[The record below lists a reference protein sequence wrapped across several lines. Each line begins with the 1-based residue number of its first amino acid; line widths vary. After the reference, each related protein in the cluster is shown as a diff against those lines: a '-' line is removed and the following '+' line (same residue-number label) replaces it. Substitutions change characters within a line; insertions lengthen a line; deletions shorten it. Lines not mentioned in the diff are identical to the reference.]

1 LERGSVAIE
10 AVKIGYKW
18 EVGDGR
24 KVRFWEDQWFGSCS
38 LAMQYWKIYSIINKQ
53 GCSIKEAWDGM
64 ALRFTFRRTV
74 NSRLMSQW
82 YELEQIASSINFTDE
97 PDNVIWQLNSIG
109 RYSVQSRGGE

>member
-1 LERGSVAIE
+1 
-10 AVKIGYKW
+10 
-18 EVGDGR
+18 
-24 KVRFWEDQWFGSCS
+24 
-38 LAMQYWKIYSIINKQ
+38 
-53 GCSIKEAWDGM
+53 M